1 MVLLSLAGGCGTT
14 HDPRPEFLEERAAE
28 TPTRLADAC
37 WGLRLAA
44 PEESCVETL
53 PGWTLHGTR
62 MFVDGSAGLAQRQL
76 GDAEVPERLSG
87 FCLYRSTAEPG
98 EELLPPEHGALDCPA
113 VEPQGSAWSE
123 ALRGKLAQAFE
134 TQAGAVSP
142 QTDTG
147 AFAVTVSVV
156 DAASG
161 DASTVPRIQHADAMG
176 AIIKTL
182 ACPQDTTCAVSV
194 TNALA
199 LPLAADGSLVDPGGA
214 EYGTRAHVALGIFDA
229 VTAWR
234 RSLQDGPPS
243 RLVLNLSLGWATDPA
258 TNCIAGAACGC
269 TEAQPWCDATSH
281 VEDFSAFVDLGPSA
295 ATPPYPVRLATE
307 AVHGALLYASCQ
319 GALILASAGNTKDGS
334 CNATSMAPAGWASL
348 AAPTPLQCMEM
359 GFDPPASLPSQWQ
372 LHEANAPLVIPV
384 AAVDHHDHPIARTRP
399 GSLTRLVA
407 PGYHALAD
415 GEAPLELDPITG
427 TSASA
432 ATVAAGAALLWSHDP
447 TLGPRAVLET
457 LYGSGHPLDSI
468 AQLPEY
474 GSEPEKAVRR
484 VSLCAALETLDPDL
498 HACPDESAPADA
510 LDELHAAAVTVG
522 DANEGAEHAPQVL
535 PSFACSSC
543 GRTRNVHATEGD
555 ELPVDTYLLWSCSTP
570 DDERPLLAGP
580 QPDLP
585 VCPECPLRV
594 SGLDGVAH
602 LALNSAYDPTLIV
615 GGWLEI
621 RYDPRDDP
629 RTTVVDLASVLDAL
643 AQGPVKVP
651 LNLSHP
657 VRDVRMGLR
666 FSDGGPTSYMRSNAL
681 LIHGGR

>member
-1 MVLLSLAGGCGTT
+1 MLFSLAGGCETA
-14 HDPRPEFLEERAAE
+14 HDARHEHLDERAAQ
-28 TPTRLADAC
+28 TPTKLADAC

-44 PEESCVETL
+44 PGESCVQAL

-76 GDAEVPERLSG
+76 DDAEIPERLSG

-113 VEPQGSAWSE
+113 AEPPGSAWSE
-123 ALRGKLAQAFE
+123 SLRGKLAQAFA
-134 TQAGAVSP
+134 TQAGAASP
-142 QTDTG
+142 QTDPG
-147 AFAVTVSVV
+147 PFGVTVSVV
-156 DAASG
+156 DAASD
-161 DASTVPRIQHADAMG
+161 DADTVPRIQHANAMG
-176 AIIKTL
+176 AIIETL
-182 ACPQDTTCAVSV
+182 ACPNGTACAVSV

-199 LPLAADGSLVDPGGA
+199 LPLAADGALVDPGGA
-214 EYGTRAHVALGIFDA
+214 EYGTRAHVAMGIFDA

-234 RSLQDGPPS
+234 RSLQHGPPS
-243 RLVLNLSLGWATDPA
+243 RLVLNLSLGWATDPS
-258 TNCIAGAACGC
+258 TNCGVDAACGC
-269 TEAQPWCDATSH
+269 TETQPWCDATSH
-281 VEDFSAFVDLGPSA
+281 VEDFSAFVDLGASTQ
-295 ATPPYPVRLATE
+295 TPAYPTRLATE

-319 GALILASAGNTKDGS
+319 GALIVASAGNGKDGS
-334 CNATSMAPAGWASL
+334 CNATPMAPASWANL
-348 AAPTPLQCMEM
+348 AAPTPLQCIEM
-359 GFDPPASLPSQWQ
+359 GFEPPASLPSQWQ
-372 LHEANAPLVIPV
+372 LHEPHAPLVVPV
-384 AAVDHHDHPIARTRP
+384 AAVDHRDHPIARTRP

-415 GEAPLELDPITG
+415 GEAAHELDPVTG

-432 ATVAAGAALLWSHDP
+432 ATVASGAALLWSHDP
-447 TLGPRAVLET
+447 TLGPRAVIDT
-457 LYGSGHPLDSI
+457 LYESGRPLGVSG
-468 AQLPEY
+468 QLPEY
-474 GSEPEKAVRR
+474 GSEPEKTVHR
-484 VSLCAALETLDPDL
+484 VSLCAALDTLDPDL
-498 HACPDESAPADA
+498 HACPHPSAPAKA

-522 DANEGAEHAPQVL
+522 DENQGPEHPPQVQ

-543 GRTRNVHATEGD
+543 GQTRNVLASEGD
-555 ELPVDTYLLWSCSTP
+555 DLPVDAYLLWSCSTP

-594 SGLDGVAH
+594 SDFDGVAH
-602 LALNSAYDPTLIV
+602 LSLNSAYDPTLIV

-629 RTTVVDLASVLDAL
+629 QTTVVDLASVLDAL

-651 LNLSHP
+651 LKFAHP

-681 LIHGGR
+681 LIHDVR